1 MLFELCIYVVVT
13 TIRKST
19 AILCHHNNEYVKT
32 QILLHVMEM
41 IFRARLLAL
50 RTIDTGVGGGLRH
63 WHCRICQ

>member
-19 AILCHHNNEYVKT
+19 AILCRHNNEYVKM

-41 IFRARLLAL
+41 ILRALLLAL
-50 RTIDTGVGGGLRH
+50 RTIDTGVGG
-63 WHCRICQ
+63 